1 MDSPLS
7 NAIESEGLDSVR
19 IRFRLSGMG
28 FATRLKWARDR
39 AGVTQ
44 QQIANQ
50 CGISN
55 RTISALEKG
64 RAHDILGENLYC
76 IADFLRVSP
85 RWLVRGTG
93 SPDDSDSLS
102 AEIEKLPAEQREAI
116 KHIIE
121 TMRR

>member
-1 MDSPLS
+1 M
-7 NAIESEGLDSVR
+7 A
-19 IRFRLSGMG
+19 

-44 QQIANQ
+44 QQIADQ

-64 RAHDILGENLYC
+64 RAHDVLGDNLYC

-85 RWLVRGTG
+85 RWLIRGTG
-93 SPDDSDSLS
+93 SPDDADSLS
-102 AEIEKLPAEQREAI
+102 AEIGQLSTEQQEAI
-116 KHIIE
+116 RRIIE